1 MNFYYSVQ
9 AISTELS
16 EDCEHL
22 KLQWIISVTAVRE
35 REKDS
40 GGPFWIISVIT
51 QGDEYTKLSTVQVN
65 QEYQDIPNPQTLYLN
80 PLIYQVYICIADQ

>member
-1 MNFYYSVQ
+1 MQ
-9 AISTELS
+9 AISTALS